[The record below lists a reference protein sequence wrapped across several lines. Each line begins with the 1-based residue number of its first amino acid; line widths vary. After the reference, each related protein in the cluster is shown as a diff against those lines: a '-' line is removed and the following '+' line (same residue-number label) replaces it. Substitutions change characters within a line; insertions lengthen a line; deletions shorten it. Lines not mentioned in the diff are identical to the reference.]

1 MVVISSSTGNEL
13 LKVWWF
19 LIVAVFIGVRTM
31 RWGCG
36 IGSGGSHRGG
46 GGFVAA
52 GPMAVGSSSAG
63 VLAWFIF
70 GIFLIV
76 CSVLGE
82 TFTFWVKHSI
92 ISSCWIDC
100 ITVLTFYLC
109 ILLFLWTLKM
119 HTWNIKLNDSK

>member
-1 MVVISSSTGNEL
+1 
-13 LKVWWF
+13 
-19 LIVAVFIGVRTM
+19 M

-36 IGSGGSHRGG
+36 IGSGGSHQGG

-82 TFTFWVKHSI
+82 TFTF
-92 ISSCWIDC
+92 
-100 ITVLTFYLC
+100 
-109 ILLFLWTLKM
+109 
-119 HTWNIKLNDSK
+119 